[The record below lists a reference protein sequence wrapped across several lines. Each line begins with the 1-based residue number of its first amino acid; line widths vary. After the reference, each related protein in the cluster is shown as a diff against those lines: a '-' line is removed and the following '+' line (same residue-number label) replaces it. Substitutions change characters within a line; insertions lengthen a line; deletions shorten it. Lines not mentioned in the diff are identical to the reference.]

1 MFVCKC
7 VRMSCFLF
15 VCVPGLLLSKNE
27 PIPVYVGLKSIVYI
41 VFLSSVAVFFSVLVA
56 DQCK

>member
-1 MFVCKC
+1 MCENELFCVC
-7 VRMSCFLF
+7 

-41 VFLSSVAVFFSVLVA
+41 VFLSSVTGFLLVA